1 MINKITIIG
10 VGLIGGSLAK
20 AIKENNLAKVVFG
33 FGRDLNRLEEAQKAN
48 VIDQFSTNLKDA
60 INDSDIV
67 IIATP
72 VGSFQEILSEIKP
85 FLTSKIVI
93 SDVGSTKT
101 NIASIV
107 SQTLGDYSNYFIPA
121 HPIAG
126 KEKSGFEASEANLF
140 NNRKVIITPLET
152 SSPDSISLIQKMWEG
167 TGADVDFMSPESH
180 DELLG
185 MTSHLPHML
194 AFSLVNYLISK
205 NPSASIYAA
214 GGFKDFSRIA
224 SGDAVMWRD
233 ICIQN
238 KDQIISHI
246 KGYQKTL
253 NSLVDAIENENSDEL
268 DLLFTSAKKTRD
280 SWVG

>member
-33 FGRDLNRLEEAQKAN
+33 FGRDLNRLEKAQKAN

-60 INDSDIV
+60 INNSDIV

-126 KEKSGFEASEANLF
+126 KEKSGFEASESNLF

-152 SSPDSISLIQKMWEG
+152 SSTDSINLIQKMWEG

-238 KDQIISHI
+238 KDQIIDHI
-246 KGYQKTL
+246 RGYQKTL

>member
-1 MINKITIIG
+1 MLNKITIIG

-20 AIKENNLAKVVFG
+20 AIKANQLANAVCG
-33 FGRDLNRLEEAQKAN
+33 YGRDQSRLEKAKN
-48 VIDQFSTNLKDA
+48 TNIIDELSTNIDEAVKGA
-60 INDSDIV
+60 DIV
-67 IIATP
+67 VIATP
-72 VGSFQEILSEIKP
+72 VGTFKQILEAIEP
-85 FLTSKIVI
+85 LITEQVII

-101 NIASIV
+101 NIVKIV
-107 SQTLGDYSNYFIPA
+107 NEVLGEKSKCFVPA

-126 KEKSGFEASEANLF
+126 KEKSGFEVSVPDLF
-140 NNRKVIITPLET
+140 KGKKTIITPLENNA
-152 SSPDSISLIQKMWEG
+152 PESIKVIHDMWIG
-167 TGADVDFMSPESH
+167 TGAEVDYLSPESH

-194 AFSLVNYLISK
+194 AFSLVNYLVSQSP
-205 NPSASIYAA
+205 NASIYAG

-238 KDQIISHI
+238 KEQIINHL
-246 KGYQKTL
+246 KGYQSTL
-253 NSLVDAIENENSDEL
+253 SELIDAIDDDDSERLEM
-268 DLLFTSAKKTRD
+268 LFTTAKNTRD

>member
-1 MINKITIIG
+1 MLNKITIIG

-20 AIKENNLAKVVFG
+20 AIKENQLANKVCG
-33 FGRDLNRLEEAQKAN
+33 YGRDQSRLEKAKN
-48 VIDQFSTNLKDA
+48 TNIIDELSTNIDEAVKGA
-60 INDSDIV
+60 DIV
-67 IIATP
+67 VNATP
-72 VGSFQEILSEIKP
+72 VGTFKQILEAIEP
-85 FLTSKIVI
+85 LITEQVII

-101 NIASIV
+101 NIVKIV
-107 SQTLGDYSNYFIPA
+107 NEVLGEKSKCFVPA

-126 KEKSGFEASEANLF
+126 KEKSGFEVSVPDLF
-140 NNRKVIITPLET
+140 KDKKTIITPLENNA
-152 SSPDSISLIQKMWEG
+152 PESIKVIHDMWIG
-167 TGADVDFMSPESH
+167 TGAEVDYLSPESH

-194 AFSLVNYLISK
+194 AFSLVNYLVSQSP
-205 NPSASIYAA
+205 NASIYAG

-238 KDQIISHI
+238 KEQIIDHL
-246 KGYQKTL
+246 KGYQSTL
-253 NSLVDAIENENSDEL
+253 SELIDAIDDDDSKRLEM
-268 DLLFTSAKKTRD
+268 LFTTAKNTRD

>member
-33 FGRDLNRLEEAQKAN
+33 FGRDLNRLEKAQKAN
-48 VIDQFSTNLKDA
+48 VIDQFSTNLKEA

-67 IIATP
+67 VIATP
-72 VGSFQEILSEIKP
+72 VGSFKEILSEIKP
-85 FLTSKIVI
+85 FLTGKII
-93 SDVGSTKT
+93 ITDVGSTKT

-107 SQTLGDYSNYFIPA
+107 SQTLGEYSNCFIPA

-126 KEKSGFEASEANLF
+126 KEKSGFEASESNLF
-140 NNRKVIITPLET
+140 KNKKVIITPLET
-152 SSPDSISLIQKMWEG
+152 NSSNSISLIQKMWQDI
-167 TGADVDFMSPESH
+167 GADVDFMSPESH

-224 SGDAVMWRD
+224 SGDNVMWRD

-238 KDQIISHI
+238 KGQIINHI

-253 NSLVDAIENENSDEL
+253 DSLVDAIENENSDEL
-268 DLLFTSAKKTRD
+268 DLLFTTAKKTRD

>member
-1 MINKITIIG
+1 M
-10 VGLIGGSLAK
+10 
-20 AIKENNLAKVVFG
+20 
-33 FGRDLNRLEEAQKAN
+33 
-48 VIDQFSTNLKDA
+48 
-60 INDSDIV
+60 
-67 IIATP
+67 
-72 VGSFQEILSEIKP
+72 
-85 FLTSKIVI
+85 
-93 SDVGSTKT
+93 
-101 NIASIV
+101 
-107 SQTLGDYSNYFIPA
+107 SQTLGNYSNYFIPA

-126 KEKSGFEASEANLF
+126 KEKSGFEASESNLF

-152 SSPDSISLIQKMWEG
+152 SNPNSISLIQKMWEG

-180 DELLG
+180 DELHG

>member
-33 FGRDLNRLEEAQKAN
+33 YGRDLNRLEKAQKAN
-48 VIDQFSTNLKDA
+48 VIDQFSTNLKEA

-72 VGSFQEILSEIKP
+72 VGSFKEILIEIKP

-107 SQTLGDYSNYFIPA
+107 SQTLGSYSNYFIPA

-126 KEKSGFEASEANLF
+126 KEKSGFEASESNLF

-152 SSPDSISLIQKMWEG
+152 NSPDSINLIQKMWEG

-238 KDQIISHI
+238 KDQIIDHI
-246 KGYQKTL
+246 RGYKKTL
-253 NSLVDAIENENSDEL
+253 DSLADAIEKEDSERL
-268 DLLFTSAKKTRD
+268 ELLFNSAKESRD
-280 SWVG
+280 SWLG